1 MKKILVIIVLLLS
14 VFTASA
20 QKTAREIRQGFNKGC
35 FYIHVAEGSYAMF
48 AFDDYKSQIDK
59 LVYDAH
65 GNLLS
70 ARFYLMENSDAQR
83 SGAEWFK
90 EKMATEVG
98 RAVLFNFFYD
108 TLGLLVDVD
117 NFCINA
123 DGKAV
128 VTIYKD
134 VYN

>member
-1 MKKILVIIVLLLS
+1 MKKFLVIIALLLS

-20 QKTAREIRQGFNKGC
+20 QKTVREIRQGFDKGC

-48 AFDDYKSQIDK
+48 AFDDYESQIDK
-59 LVYDAH
+59 LVYDAD

-70 ARFYLMENSDAQR
+70 ARFYLTEGTDATK

-90 EKMATEVG
+90 EKMTTEVG
-98 RAVLFNFFYD
+98 RLALFNVFYD
-108 TLGLLVDVD
+108 TLGLIIDTD
-117 NFCINA
+117 NFYINA

-128 VTIYKD
+128 VTIYK
-134 VYN
+134 NI